1 MGKRALRVVGGP
13 PGFPSCSPFKWD
25 LWVLFCFFLYGS
37 REWAHAPWRELGST
51 NDSEETVKNPTSGRM
66 VLRVRAHHSLLDH
79 CLPHRPGFIFLLF
92 KNRFI
97 YLFIYLSN
105 YSLIHSFI
113 SLVYECLA
121 CFCLFTCVP
130 WLWRPEEG
138 ARTPGTGVKDSCEP
152 PWGVLCQGSLVT
164 PSARFFFLIVVKIGV
179 Q

>member
-25 LWVLFCFFLYGS
+25 LWVLFCFFC
-37 REWAHAPWRELGST
+37 
-51 NDSEETVKNPTSGRM
+51 TVPESGHMPLEGNLEVQMTRRRLKNPTSGHM

-113 SLVYECLA
+113 SLAYECLA

-152 PWGVLCQGSLVT
+152 P
-164 PSARFFFLIVVKIGV
+164 
-179 Q
+179 